1 MEAARNL
8 TCIYSVIEVEARCC
22 WWHCREAI
30 GVSVA
35 MVTSNSEWG
44 PNVLLLFQPEIVLV
58 DACSWQAGLLTDT
71 HEGVL
76 SLARTHTH
84 HVWQKTQVWTCVLI
98 LEHALTRVSGHSHT
112 GNRHRQRH
120 TQSSPGTEL
129 AMLRAA
135 WVINGFSENV
145 IVMERERALR

>member
-1 MEAARNL
+1 
-8 TCIYSVIEVEARCC
+8 
-22 WWHCREAI
+22 
-30 GVSVA
+30 

-98 LEHALTRVSGHSHT
+98 LEHAPTRVSGHSLTQTETETETETHPIVSRDGARDAET
-112 GNRHRQRH
+112 G
-120 TQSSPGTEL
+120 
-129 AMLRAA
+129 AA

-145 IVMERERALR
+145 IVMERERALRSWKCRGEEWEA

>member
-1 MEAARNL
+1 
-8 TCIYSVIEVEARCC
+8 
-22 WWHCREAI
+22 
-30 GVSVA
+30 

-98 LEHALTRVSGHSHT
+98 LEHALTRVSDTLTHRHRH
-112 GNRHRQRH
+112 RHRQRH

-129 AMLRAA
+129 AMLR
-135 WVINGFSENV
+135 
-145 IVMERERALR
+145 RERHG